1 MAIKQLLHRLFKCVR
16 LALPRSLSICLW
28 LLKVMLPISLAV
40 RVLQYVGVIDW
51 LAGYLSPVFSYIGL
65 SGDSAFVF
73 LTSIFLPLY
82 PTIAVMT
89 TLTLTLREATILAVM
104 CLVSH
109 NLPVECSVAHK
120 TGSRFGEIVAFR
132 IAMSFVAAVVLNWLL
147 PQSDAPFSFLASTT
161 TEVTSWGMLLMQ
173 WLTSSLSLIVT
184 IVLIVTAL
192 MVLQRVLEE
201 FGWMHRIAH
210 SLSSLMCLFGLPS
223 GCSLLWLTGNVV
235 GMAYGAAI
243 MIDEVENGRLT
254 REEANLVNHHLGVS
268 HSLLEDT
275 MLFVAMGISF
285 WWIFLTRLVL
295 AMVAVWTMRGVKKIK
310 NLFGFYFKFS

>member
-1 MAIKQLLHRLFKCVR
+1 MPKLPRLLLRLYKCVLR
-16 LALPRSLSICLW
+16 AIPRSLSICVW

-40 RVLQYVGVIDW
+40 RVLQHVGFIDW
-51 LAGYLSPVFSYIGL
+51 LAGWLSPLFSYIGL

-104 CLVSH
+104 CLISH

-120 TGSRFGEIVAFR
+120 TGSPFGRIVAFR
-132 IAMSFVAAVVLNWLL
+132 IAMSLVAAVVLNLLL
-147 PQSDAPFSFLASTT
+147 PQSDAPFTAFFASAA
-161 TEVTSWGMLLMQ
+161 TEATSWGMLLTQ
-173 WLTSSLSLIVT
+173 WLTSSLSLTLT

-210 SLSSLMCLFGLPS
+210 ILAPIMRIFGLPS

-243 MIDEVENGRLT
+243 MIDEVEQGRLT
-254 REEANLVNHHLGVS
+254 RSEANLVNHHLGVS

-285 WWIFLTRLVL
+285 WWIFLTRLLL
-295 AMVAVWTMRGVKKIK
+295 AMVAVWTMRGVERVK
-310 NLFGFYFKFS
+310 SEE

>member
-1 MAIKQLLHRLFKCVR
+1 MASNQLINRLVKCVR

-147 PQSDAPFSFLASTT
+147 PQSDAPFNFLASAT

-210 SLSSLMCLFGLPS
+210 SLSPLMRLFGLPS

-243 MIDEVENGRLT
+243 MIDEVEEGRLT

-285 WWIFLTRLVL
+285 WWICLTRLVL
-295 AMVAVWTMRGVKKIK
+295 AMIAVWTMRLWCMIRG
-310 NLFGFYFKFS
+310 

>member
-1 MAIKQLLHRLFKCVR
+1 MPKRLFLRLYKCLC
-16 LALPRSLSICLW
+16 LAMPRSLSICLW

-51 LAGYLSPVFSYIGL
+51 LAGVLSPMFAYIGL
-65 SGDSAFVF
+65 SGDSAIVF

-82 PTIAVMT
+82 PTIAVMA

-120 TGSRFGEIVAFR
+120 TGSPFGRIVAFR
-132 IAMSFVAAVVLNWLL
+132 VAMSFVSAIVLNMLL
-147 PQSDAPFSFLASTT
+147 PQSDATFSFLASSV
-161 TEVTSWGMLLMQ
+161 EVTSWGMLFMQ
-173 WLTSSLSLIVT
+173 WLSSSLTLVVT
-184 IVLIVTAL
+184 IVLIVSAL

-210 SLSSLMCLFGLPS
+210 SLSPLMRIFGLPT

-243 MIDEVENGRLT
+243 MIDEVEQGRLT
-254 REEANLVNHHLGVS
+254 RYEANLVNHHLGVS

-295 AMVAVWTMRGVKKIK
+295 AIIAVWTMRGLKKMRMLVLK
-310 NLFGFYFKFS
+310 RS

>member
-1 MAIKQLLHRLFKCVR
+1 MPKLPRLLLRLYKCVLR
-16 LALPRSLSICLW
+16 AIPRSLSICVW

-40 RVLQYVGVIDW
+40 RVLQHVGFIDW
-51 LAGYLSPVFSYIGL
+51 LAGWLSPLFSYIGL

-104 CLVSH
+104 CLISH

-120 TGSRFGEIVAFR
+120 TGSPFGRIVAFR
-132 IAMSFVAAVVLNWLL
+132 IAMSLVAAVVLNGLL
-147 PQSDAPFSFLASTT
+147 PQSDAAFSVFFASAT
-161 TEVTSWGMLLMQ
+161 TEATSWGMLFVQ
-173 WLTSSLSLIVT
+173 WLTSSLSLTAT

-210 SLSSLMCLFGLPS
+210 ILAPIMRIFGLPS

-243 MIDEVENGRLT
+243 MIDEVEQGRLT
-254 REEANLVNHHLGVS
+254 RDEANLVNHHLGVS

-285 WWIFLTRLVL
+285 WWIFLTRLLL
-295 AMVAVWTMRGVKKIK
+295 AMVAVWTMRGVERVK
-310 NLFGFYFKFS
+310 N

>member
-1 MAIKQLLHRLFKCVR
+1 MPLPRLLIRLYKCVLR
-16 LALPRSLSICLW
+16 AMPRSLSICLW
-28 LLKVMLPISLAV
+28 LFKVMLPISLAV

-51 LAGYLSPVFSYIGL
+51 LAGYLSPIFSYIGL
-65 SGDSAFVF
+65 SGDSAIVF

-120 TGSRFGEIVAFR
+120 TGSPFGRIVAFR
-132 IAMSFVAAVVLNWLL
+132 IGMSFASAIVLNLL
-147 PQSDAPFSFLASTT
+147 MPKSDAPFSFLASAT
-161 TEVTSWGMLLMQ
+161 TEITSWGMLFTQ
-173 WLTSSLSLIVT
+173 WLSSSLVLIITIILIVS
-184 IVLIVTAL
+184 AL

-210 SLSSLMCLFGLPS
+210 ILSPLMRLFGLPS

-243 MIDEVENGRLT
+243 MIDEVEQGRLT
-254 REEANLVNHHLGVS
+254 RHEANLVNHHLGVS

-285 WWIFLTRLVL
+285 WWIFLTRLAL
-295 AMVAVWTMRGVKKIK
+295 AMTAVWTMRGIK
-310 NLFGFYFKFS
+310 RLRVRG

>member
-1 MAIKQLLHRLFKCVR
+1 MHLPRLLIRLYKCVLR
-16 LALPRSLSICLW
+16 AMPRSLSICLW
-28 LLKVMLPISLAV
+28 LFKVMLPISLAV

-51 LAGYLSPVFSYIGL
+51 LAGYLSPIFSYIGL
-65 SGDSAFVF
+65 SGDSAIVF

-109 NLPVECSVAHK
+109 NLPVECSVTHK
-120 TGSRFGEIVAFR
+120 TGSPFGRIVAFR
-132 IAMSFVAAVVLNWLL
+132 IGMSFASAIILNLL
-147 PQSDAPFSFLASTT
+147 MPKSDAPFSFLASAT
-161 TEVTSWGMLLMQ
+161 TEITSWGMLFTQ
-173 WLTSSLSLIVT
+173 WLSSSLVLIITIILIVS
-184 IVLIVTAL
+184 AL

-210 SLSSLMCLFGLPS
+210 ILSPLMRLFGLPS

-243 MIDEVENGRLT
+243 MIDEVEQGRLT
-254 REEANLVNHHLGVS
+254 RHEANLVNHHLGVS

-285 WWIFLTRLVL
+285 WWIFLTRLAL
-295 AMVAVWTMRGVKKIK
+295 AMIAVWTMRGIKKLRLE
-310 NLFGFYFKFS
+310 N

>member
-1 MAIKQLLHRLFKCVR
+1 V
-16 LALPRSLSICLW
+16 W

-40 RVLQYVGVIDW
+40 RVLQHVGFIDW
-51 LAGYLSPVFSYIGL
+51 LAAILSPIFSIIGL
-65 SGDSAFVF
+65 SGDSAIIF

-120 TGSRFGEIVAFR
+120 TGSPFGRIVAFR
-132 IAMSFVAAVVLNWLL
+132 IAMSFVSAIVLNWLL
-147 PQSDAPFSFLASTT
+147 PQSDAPFSFMNMGAA
-161 TEVTSWGMLLMQ
+161 EVTSWGMLFMQ
-173 WLTSSLSLIVT
+173 WLSSSLTLTVT

-201 FGWMHRIAH
+201 FGWMHRIANI
-210 SLSSLMCLFGLPS
+210 LSPLMRLFGLPS
-223 GCSLLWLTGNVV
+223 GCSLLWLTGNIV

-295 AMVAVWTMRGVKKIK
+295 AIVAVWTMRLLKKMTS
-310 NLFGFYFKFS
+310 N

>member
-1 MAIKQLLHRLFKCVR
+1 MPLPRLLLRLYKCFLRAI
-16 LALPRSLSICLW
+16 PRSLSICVW

-40 RVLQYVGVIDW
+40 RVLQYVGFIDW
-51 LAGYLSPVFSYIGL
+51 LAAILSPIFSIIGL
-65 SGDSAFVF
+65 SGDSAIVF

-120 TGSRFGEIVAFR
+120 TGSPFGRIVAFR
-132 IAMSFVAAVVLNWLL
+132 VAMSFLSAIVLNWLM
-147 PQSDAPFSFLASTT
+147 PQSDVSFSFLASAT
-161 TEVTSWGMLLMQ
+161 TEVTSWGMLLVQ
-173 WLTSSLSLIVT
+173 WLSSSLTLTVT

-210 SLSSLMCLFGLPS
+210 MLSPLMRVFGLPT

-243 MIDEVENGRLT
+243 MIDEVEQGRLS
-254 REEANLVNHHLGVS
+254 RDEANLVNHHLGVS

-285 WWIFLTRLVL
+285 WWIFTTRLVL
-295 AMVAVWTMRGVKKIK
+295 AIVAVWTMRLIRWRTKA
-310 NLFGFYFKFS
+310 

>member
-1 MAIKQLLHRLFKCVR
+1 MAIKQLFHRLFNCVR

-132 IAMSFVAAVVLNWLL
+132 IAMSFVAAVALNWLL
-147 PQSDAPFSFLASTT
+147 PQSDAPFNFLASAT
-161 TEVTSWGMLLMQ
+161 TEVTSWGMLLTQ
-173 WLTSSLSLIVT
+173 WFTSSLSLIVT

-210 SLSSLMCLFGLPS
+210 SLSPLMRLFGLPS

-243 MIDEVENGRLT
+243 MIDEVEEGRLT

-285 WWIFLTRLVL
+285 WWICLTRLVL
-295 AMVAVWTMRGVKKIK
+295 AMIAVWTMRLWCMIRG
-310 NLFGFYFKFS
+310 

>member
-1 MAIKQLLHRLFKCVR
+1 MLRAI
-16 LALPRSLSICLW
+16 PRSLSICVW

-40 RVLQYVGVIDW
+40 RVLQHVGFIDW
-51 LAGYLSPVFSYIGL
+51 LAAILSPIFSIIGL
-65 SGDSAFVF
+65 SGDSAIIF

-120 TGSRFGEIVAFR
+120 TGSPFGRIVAFR
-132 IAMSFVAAVVLNWLL
+132 IAMSFVSAIVLNWLL
-147 PQSDAPFSFLASTT
+147 PQSDAPFSFMNMGAA
-161 TEVTSWGMLLMQ
+161 EVTSWGMLFMQ
-173 WLTSSLSLIVT
+173 WLSSSLTLTVT

-201 FGWMHRIAH
+201 FGWMHRIANI
-210 SLSSLMCLFGLPS
+210 LSPLMRLFGLPS
-223 GCSLLWLTGNVV
+223 GCSLLWLTGNIV

-285 WWIFLTRLVL
+285 WWIFLTRLAL
-295 AMVAVWTMRGVKKIK
+295 AMIAVWTMRGVKRLKVK
-310 NLFGFYFKFS
+310 D

>member
-1 MAIKQLLHRLFKCVR
+1 MPLPRLFLRLYKCVLR
-16 LALPRSLSICLW
+16 AIPRSLSICLW

-40 RVLQYVGVIDW
+40 RVLQYVGFIDW
-51 LAGYLSPVFSYIGL
+51 LAAILSPIFSIIGL
-65 SGDSAFVF
+65 SGDSAIIF

-120 TGSRFGEIVAFR
+120 TGSPFGRIVAFR
-132 IAMSFVAAVVLNWLL
+132 IAMSFVSAIVLNWLL
-147 PQSDAPFSFLASTT
+147 PQSDAPFSFMNMGAA
-161 TEVTSWGMLLMQ
+161 EVTSWGMLFMQ
-173 WLTSSLSLIVT
+173 WLSSSLTLTVT

-210 SLSSLMCLFGLPS
+210 MLSPLMRLFGLPS

-243 MIDEVENGRLT
+243 MIDEVEQGRLT
-254 REEANLVNHHLGVS
+254 RHEANLVNHHLGVS

-285 WWIFLTRLVL
+285 WWIFLTRLIL
-295 AMVAVWTMRGVKKIK
+295 AMVAVWTMRGIK
-310 NLFGFYFKFS
+310 RLRVRG

>member
-1 MAIKQLLHRLFKCVR
+1 MASNQLFHRLFKCVR

-147 PQSDAPFSFLASTT
+147 PQSDAPFSFLASAT

-173 WLTSSLSLIVT
+173 WLTSSISLIVT

-210 SLSSLMCLFGLPS
+210 SLSPLMRLFGLPS

-243 MIDEVENGRLT
+243 MIDEVEEGRLT

-285 WWIFLTRLVL
+285 WWICLTRLVL
-295 AMVAVWTMRGVKKIK
+295 AMIAVWTMRLWCMIRG
-310 NLFGFYFKFS
+310 

>member
-1 MAIKQLLHRLFKCVR
+1 MPLPRLLLRLYKCLLR
-16 LALPRSLSICLW
+16 AMPRSLSICLW
-28 LLKVMLPISLAV
+28 LFKVMLPISLAV
-40 RVLQYVGVIDW
+40 RVLQYVGIIDW
-51 LAGYLSPVFSYIGL
+51 LAGYLSPIFSYIGL
-65 SGDSAFVF
+65 SGDSAIVF

-120 TGSRFGEIVAFR
+120 TGSPFGRIVAFR
-132 IAMSFVAAVVLNWLL
+132 IFMSFASAIVLNWLMPL
-147 PQSDAPFSFLASTT
+147 SDAPFSFLTSAT
-161 TEVTSWGMLLMQ
+161 TEVTSWGMLFTQ
-173 WLTSSLSLIVT
+173 WLSSSLVLIVT
-184 IVLIVTAL
+184 IILIVSAL

-210 SLSSLMCLFGLPS
+210 ILSPLMRLFGLPS

-243 MIDEVENGRLT
+243 MIDEVEQGRLT
-254 REEANLVNHHLGVS
+254 RHEANLVNHHLGVS

-285 WWIFLTRLVL
+285 WWIFLTRLAL
-295 AMVAVWTMRGVKKIK
+295 AMVAVWTMRGVKKLGIR
-310 NLFGFYFKFS
+310 S

>member
-1 MAIKQLLHRLFKCVR
+1 MPKRLFLRLYKCVR
-16 LALPRSLSICLW
+16 LAMPRSLSICVW

-51 LAGYLSPVFSYIGL
+51 LAGWLSPVFSYIGL
-65 SGDSAFVF
+65 SGDSAIVF

-82 PTIAVMT
+82 PTIAVMA
-89 TLTLTLREATILAVM
+89 TLALTLREATILAVM

-120 TGSRFGEIVAFR
+120 TGSHFGRIVAFR
-132 IAMSFVAAVVLNWLL
+132 IAMSFVSAIVLNLLL
-147 PQSDAPFSFLASTT
+147 PQSDAPFVAFMTSSAD
-161 TEVTSWGMLLMQ
+161 VTSWWMLLVQ
-173 WLTSSLSLIVT
+173 WLSSSLTLVIT

-210 SLSSLMCLFGLPS
+210 SLSPLMHLFGLPS

-243 MIDEVENGRLT
+243 MIDEVEQGRLT
-254 REEANLVNHHLGVS
+254 HYEANLVNHHLGVS

-285 WWIFLTRLVL
+285 WWIFFTRLVL
-295 AMVAVWTMRGVKKIK
+295 AMIAVWMMRAGEVIRER
-310 NLFGFYFKFS
+310 LRSR

>member
-1 MAIKQLLHRLFKCVR
+1 MASKQIINRLFKCVR

-147 PQSDAPFSFLASTT
+147 PQSDAPFSFLASATA
-161 TEVTSWGMLLMQ
+161 EVTSWGMLLMQ

-210 SLSSLMCLFGLPS
+210 SLSPLMRLFGLPS

-243 MIDEVENGRLT
+243 MIDEVEEGRLT

-285 WWIFLTRLVL
+285 WWICLTRLVL
-295 AMVAVWTMRGVKKIK
+295 AMIAVWVMRLWCMIRG
-310 NLFGFYFKFS
+310 

>member
-1 MAIKQLLHRLFKCVR
+1 MVNRIFVR
-16 LALPRSLSICLW
+16 LYKCIRLAIPRSLSICIW
-28 LLKVMLPISLAV
+28 LFKVMLPISLAV
-40 RVLQYVGVIDW
+40 RVLQYLGVIDW
-51 LAGYLSPVFSYIGL
+51 LASYLAPVFSHIGL
-65 SGDSAFVF
+65 TGDSAFVF
-73 LTSIFLPLY
+73 LTSIFMPLY

-104 CLVSH
+104 CLISH

-120 TGSRFGEIVAFR
+120 TGSHFGEIVIFR
-132 IAMSFVAAVVLNWLL
+132 IAMSLVAAIILNYIM
-147 PQSDAPFSFLASTT
+147 PSSDAPFTFLTQ
-161 TEVTSWGMLLMQ
+161 TEEVSSWGMLLTQ
-173 WLTSSLSLIVT
+173 WISSSLSLTVT

-192 MVLQRVLEE
+192 MILQRILEE

-210 SLSSLMCLFGLPS
+210 SLSPLMRIFGLPS

-243 MIDEVENGRLT
+243 MIDEVEEGRLT
-254 REEANLVNHHLGVS
+254 RSEANLVNHHLGVS

-285 WWIFLTRLVL
+285 WWICITRLIL
-295 AMVAVWTMRGVKKIK
+295 AIIAVWTMRII
-310 NLFGFYFKFS
+310 SPHQSR

>member
-1 MAIKQLLHRLFKCVR
+1 MPKRLLIRLYKCVLR
-16 LALPRSLSICLW
+16 AIPRSLSICVW

-40 RVLQYVGVIDW
+40 RVLQHVGFIDW
-51 LAGYLSPVFSYIGL
+51 LAAILSPIFSIIGL
-65 SGDSAFVF
+65 SGDSAIIF

-120 TGSRFGEIVAFR
+120 TGSPFGRIVAFR
-132 IAMSFVAAVVLNWLL
+132 IAMSFVSAIVLNWLL
-147 PQSDAPFSFLASTT
+147 PQSDAPFSFMNMGAA
-161 TEVTSWGMLLMQ
+161 EVTSWGMLFMQ
-173 WLTSSLSLIVT
+173 WLSSSLTLTVT

-201 FGWMHRIAH
+201 FGWMHRIANI
-210 SLSSLMCLFGLPS
+210 LSPLMRLFGLPS
-223 GCSLLWLTGNVV
+223 GCSLLWLTGNIV

-285 WWIFLTRLVL
+285 WWIFLTRLAL
-295 AMVAVWTMRGVKKIK
+295 AMVAVWTMRGIK
-310 NLFGFYFKFS
+310 RLAIGC

>member
-1 MAIKQLLHRLFKCVR
+1 MPLPRLLIRLYKCVLR
-16 LALPRSLSICLW
+16 AMPRSLSICLW
-28 LLKVMLPISLAV
+28 LFKVMLPISLAV

-51 LAGYLSPVFSYIGL
+51 LAGYLSPIFSYIGL
-65 SGDSAFVF
+65 SGDSAIVF

-120 TGSRFGEIVAFR
+120 TGSPFGRIVAFR
-132 IAMSFVAAVVLNWLL
+132 IGMSFASAIVLNWLM
-147 PQSDAPFSFLASTT
+147 PESDIPFSFMSMSSA
-161 TEVTSWGMLLMQ
+161 EITSWGMLFTQ
-173 WLTSSLSLIVT
+173 WLSSSLVLIVT
-184 IVLIVTAL
+184 IILIVSAL

-210 SLSSLMCLFGLPS
+210 ILSPLMRLFGLPS

-243 MIDEVENGRLT
+243 MIDEVEQGRLT
-254 REEANLVNHHLGVS
+254 RHEANLVNHHLGVS

-285 WWIFLTRLVL
+285 WWIFLTRLAL
-295 AMVAVWTMRGVKKIK
+295 AMTAVWAMRGVKRVAV
-310 NLFGFYFKFS
+310 GR

>member
-1 MAIKQLLHRLFKCVR
+1 MANKQIIRRLYKCLR
-16 LALPRSLSICLW
+16 LATPRSLSICLW
-28 LLKVMLPISLAV
+28 LFKVMLPISLAMS
-40 RVLQYVGVIDW
+40 VLQHVGVISW
-51 LAGYLSPVFSYIGL
+51 LAGYLSPIFSYIGL
-65 SGDSAFVF
+65 SGDSAIVF

-89 TLTLTLREATILAVM
+89 TLTITLREATILAVM

-120 TGSRFGEIVAFR
+120 TGSPFGKIVAFR
-132 IAMSFVAAVVLNWLL
+132 IFMSFASAIVLNWLM
-147 PQSDAPFSFLASTT
+147 PQSDTPFTFMSMGSA
-161 TEVTSWGMLLMQ
+161 EATSWGMLFTD
-173 WLTSSLSLIVT
+173 WLSSSLVLIVT

-201 FGWMHRIAH
+201 FGWMHRIANI
-210 SLSSLMCLFGLPS
+210 LSPLMRLFGLPS

-235 GMAYGAAI
+235 GMADGAAI

-285 WWIFLTRLVL
+285 WWIFLTRLAL
-295 AMVAVWTMRGVKKIK
+295 AMIAVWTMRGVKKLGIR
-310 NLFGFYFKFS
+310 S

>member
-1 MAIKQLLHRLFKCVR
+1 MASNQLFHRLLKCLR

-147 PQSDAPFSFLASTT
+147 PQSDAPFNFLASAT
-161 TEVTSWGMLLMQ
+161 TEVTSWGMLLTQ

-210 SLSSLMCLFGLPS
+210 SLSPLMRLFGLPS

-243 MIDEVENGRLT
+243 MIDEVEEGRLT

-285 WWIFLTRLVL
+285 WWICLTRLVL
-295 AMVAVWTMRGVKKIK
+295 AMIAVWTMRLWCMIRG
-310 NLFGFYFKFS
+310 

>member
-1 MAIKQLLHRLFKCVR
+1 MPKRLILRLYKCFLRAI
-16 LALPRSLSICLW
+16 PRSMSICVW

-40 RVLQYVGVIDW
+40 RLLQHVGFIDW
-51 LAGYLSPVFSYIGL
+51 LAAILSPMFSIIGL
-65 SGDSAFVF
+65 SGDSAIVF

-89 TLTLTLREATILAVM
+89 TLMLTLREATILAVM

-120 TGSRFGEIVAFR
+120 TGSPFGRIVAFR
-132 IAMSFVAAVVLNWLL
+132 IAMSFMSAVVLNLLL
-147 PQSDAPFSFLASTT
+147 PQSDTPFNFMNMGAA
-161 TEVTSWGMLLMQ
+161 EVTSWGMLFMQ
-173 WLTSSLSLIVT
+173 WLSSSLTLTIT

-210 SLSSLMCLFGLPS
+210 MLSPLMRVFGLPA

-243 MIDEVENGRLT
+243 MIDEVEQGRLS
-254 REEANLVNHHLGVS
+254 RDEANLVNHHLGVS

-295 AMVAVWTMRGVKKIK
+295 AIVSVWTMRLTKRWVKA
-310 NLFGFYFKFS
+310 

>member
-1 MAIKQLLHRLFKCVR
+1 MPLPRLLIRLYKCLLRAI
-16 LALPRSLSICLW
+16 PRSLSICVW
-28 LLKVMLPISLAV
+28 LFKVMLPISLAV
-40 RVLQYVGVIDW
+40 RVSQYVGVIDW
-51 LAGYLSPVFSYIGL
+51 LAGYLSPIFSYIGL
-65 SGDSAFVF
+65 SGDSAIVF

-120 TGSRFGEIVAFR
+120 TGSPFGRIVAFR
-132 IAMSFVAAVVLNWLL
+132 IGMSFASAIVLNWLM
-147 PQSDAPFSFLASTT
+147 PESDVPFSFLASASA
-161 TEVTSWGMLLMQ
+161 EVTSWGMLFMQ
-173 WLTSSLSLIVT
+173 WLSSSLVLIVT

-192 MVLQRVLEE
+192 MMLQRVLEE

-210 SLSSLMCLFGLPS
+210 LLSPLMRLFGLPS

-243 MIDEVENGRLT
+243 MIDEVEQGRLT
-254 REEANLVNHHLGVS
+254 RHEANLVNHHLGVS

-285 WWIFLTRLVL
+285 WWIFLTRLAL
-295 AMVAVWTMRGVKKIK
+295 AMIAVWTMRGIKK
-310 NLFGFYFKFS
+310 LAVGC

>member
-1 MAIKQLLHRLFKCVR
+1 MPKRLFLRLYKCLR
-16 LALPRSLSICLW
+16 LATPRSLSICLW
-28 LLKVMLPISLAV
+28 LFKVMLPISLAV
-40 RVLQYVGVIDW
+40 RVLQHVGIIEW
-51 LAGYLSPVFSYIGL
+51 LAGYLSPIFSYIGL
-65 SGDSAFVF
+65 SGDSAIVF

-120 TGSRFGEIVAFR
+120 TGSPFGKIVAFR
-132 IAMSFVAAVVLNWLL
+132 IFMSFASAIVLNWMM
-147 PQSDAPFSFLASTT
+147 PQSDVPFNFMSMGGA
-161 TEVTSWGMLLMQ
+161 EVTSWGMLFTQ
-173 WLTSSLSLIVT
+173 WFSSSLVLIVT

-192 MVLQRVLEE
+192 MFLQRVLEE

-210 SLSSLMCLFGLPS
+210 MLSPLMHFFGLPS

-243 MIDEVENGRLT
+243 MIDEVEQGRLT
-254 REEANLVNHHLGVS
+254 RDEANLVNHHLGVS

-285 WWIFLTRLVL
+285 WWIFLTRLAL
-295 AMVAVWTMRGVKKIK
+295 AMVAVWTMRGVKM
-310 NLFGFYFKFS
+310 LRVES

>member
-1 MAIKQLLHRLFKCVR
+1 MANKQIIRRLYKCLR
-16 LALPRSLSICLW
+16 LATPRSLSICLW
-28 LLKVMLPISLAV
+28 LFKVMLPISLAMS
-40 RVLQYVGVIDW
+40 VLQHVGVISW
-51 LAGYLSPVFSYIGL
+51 LAGYLSPIFSYIGL
-65 SGDSAFVF
+65 SGDSAIVF

-89 TLTLTLREATILAVM
+89 TLTITLREATILAVM

-120 TGSRFGEIVAFR
+120 TGSPFGKIVAFR
-132 IAMSFVAAVVLNWLL
+132 IFMSFASAIVLNWLM
-147 PQSDAPFSFLASTT
+147 PQSDTPFTFMSMGSAET
-161 TEVTSWGMLLMQ
+161 TSWGMLFTD
-173 WLTSSLSLIVT
+173 WLSSSLVLIVT

-210 SLSSLMCLFGLPS
+210 ILSPLMRLFGLPS

-243 MIDEVENGRLT
+243 MIDEVEQGRLT
-254 REEANLVNHHLGVS
+254 RDEANLVNHHLGVS

-285 WWIFLTRLVL
+285 WWIFLTRLAL
-295 AMVAVWTMRGVKKIK
+295 AMVAVWTMRGVKKLGIR
-310 NLFGFYFKFS
+310 N

>member
-1 MAIKQLLHRLFKCVR
+1 MPKRLFLRLYKCLC
-16 LALPRSLSICLW
+16 LAMPRSLSICLW

-51 LAGYLSPVFSYIGL
+51 LAGVLSPLFAYIGL
-65 SGDSAFVF
+65 SGDSAIVF

-82 PTIAVMT
+82 PTIAVMA

-120 TGSRFGEIVAFR
+120 TGSPFGRIVAFR
-132 IAMSFVAAVVLNWLL
+132 VAMSFVSAIVLNMLL
-147 PQSDAPFSFLASTT
+147 PQSDATFSFLASSV
-161 TEVTSWGMLLMQ
+161 EVTSWGMLFMQ
-173 WLTSSLSLIVT
+173 WLSSSLTLVVT
-184 IVLIVTAL
+184 IVLIVSAL

-210 SLSSLMCLFGLPS
+210 SLSPLMRIFGLPT

-243 MIDEVENGRLT
+243 MIDEVEQGRLT
-254 REEANLVNHHLGVS
+254 RYEANLVNHHLGVS

-295 AMVAVWTMRGVKKIK
+295 AIIAVWTMRGLKKMRMLVLK
-310 NLFGFYFKFS
+310 RS

>member
-1 MAIKQLLHRLFKCVR
+1 MPLPRLLIRLYKCVLR
-16 LALPRSLSICLW
+16 AMPRSLSICLW
-28 LLKVMLPISLAV
+28 LFKVMLPISLAV

-51 LAGYLSPVFSYIGL
+51 LAGYLSPIFSYIGL
-65 SGDSAFVF
+65 SGDSAIVF

-120 TGSRFGEIVAFR
+120 TGSPFGRIVAFR
-132 IAMSFVAAVVLNWLL
+132 IGMSFASAIVLNLL
-147 PQSDAPFSFLASTT
+147 MPKSDAPFSFLASAT
-161 TEVTSWGMLLMQ
+161 TEITSWGMLFTQ
-173 WLTSSLSLIVT
+173 WLSSSLVLIITIILIVS
-184 IVLIVTAL
+184 AL

-210 SLSSLMCLFGLPS
+210 ILSPLMRLFGLPS

-243 MIDEVENGRLT
+243 MIDEVEQGRLT
-254 REEANLVNHHLGVS
+254 RHEANLVNHHLGVS

-285 WWIFLTRLVL
+285 WWIFLTRLAL
-295 AMVAVWTMRGVKKIK
+295 AMIAVWTMRGIK
-310 NLFGFYFKFS
+310 RLRVRG

>member
-1 MAIKQLLHRLFKCVR
+1 
-16 LALPRSLSICLW
+16 
-28 LLKVMLPISLAV
+28 MLPISLAV
-40 RVLQYVGVIDW
+40 RVLQYLGVIDW
-51 LAGYLSPVFSYIGL
+51 LASYLAPVFSHIGL
-65 SGDSAFVF
+65 TGDSAFVF
-73 LTSIFLPLY
+73 LTSIFMPLY

-104 CLVSH
+104 CLISH

-120 TGSRFGEIVAFR
+120 TGSHFGEIVIFR
-132 IAMSFVAAVVLNWLL
+132 IAMSLVAAIILNYIM
-147 PQSDAPFSFLASTT
+147 PSSDAPFTFLTQ
-161 TEVTSWGMLLMQ
+161 TEEVSSWGMLLTQ
-173 WLTSSLSLIVT
+173 WISSSLSLTVT

-192 MVLQRVLEE
+192 MILQRILEE

-210 SLSSLMCLFGLPS
+210 SLSPLMRIFGLPS

-243 MIDEVENGRLT
+243 MIDEVEEGRLT
-254 REEANLVNHHLGVS
+254 RSEANLVNHHLGVS

-285 WWIFLTRLVL
+285 WWICITRLIL
-295 AMVAVWTMRGVKKIK
+295 AIIAVWTMRII
-310 NLFGFYFKFS
+310 SPHQSR

>member
-40 RVLQYVGVIDW
+40 RVLQYVGIIDW

-147 PQSDAPFSFLASTT
+147 PQSDAPFSFLASAT

-310 NLFGFYFKFS
+310 RQKK

>member
-1 MAIKQLLHRLFKCVR
+1 MPLPRTLIRLYKCLLR
-16 LALPRSLSICLW
+16 AMPRSLTICLW
-28 LLKVMLPISLAV
+28 LFKVMLPISLAV
-40 RVLQYVGVIDW
+40 RVLQHVGVIDW
-51 LAGYLSPVFSYIGL
+51 LAGYLSPIFSHIGL
-65 SGDSAFVF
+65 SGDSAIVF

-120 TGSRFGEIVAFR
+120 TGSPFGRIVAFR
-132 IAMSFVAAVVLNWLL
+132 IGMSFASAIVLNWLM
-147 PQSDAPFSFLASTT
+147 PKSDIPFSFMSMGSA
-161 TEVTSWGMLLMQ
+161 EITSWGMLFTQ
-173 WLTSSLSLIVT
+173 WLSSSLVLIVT
-184 IVLIVTAL
+184 IVLIVSAL

-210 SLSSLMCLFGLPS
+210 ILSPLMRLFGLPS

-243 MIDEVENGRLT
+243 MIDEVEQGRLT
-254 REEANLVNHHLGVS
+254 RHEANLVNHHLGVS

-285 WWIFLTRLVL
+285 WWIFLTRLTL
-295 AMVAVWTMRGVKKIK
+295 AMTAVWTMRGIKRLKVKR
-310 NLFGFYFKFS
+310 

>member
-1 MAIKQLLHRLFKCVR
+1 MASKQIINRLFKCVR

-132 IAMSFVAAVVLNWLL
+132 IAMSFVAAVTLNWLL
-147 PQSDAPFSFLASTT
+147 PQSDAPFSFLASAT

-210 SLSSLMCLFGLPS
+210 SLSPLMRLFGLPS

-243 MIDEVENGRLT
+243 MIDEVEEGRLT

-285 WWIFLTRLVL
+285 WWICLTRLVL
-295 AMVAVWTMRGVKKIK
+295 AMIAVWTMRLWCMIRG
-310 NLFGFYFKFS
+310 

>member
-1 MAIKQLLHRLFKCVR
+1 MPKRLILRLYKCFLRAI
-16 LALPRSLSICLW
+16 PRSMSICVW

-40 RVLQYVGVIDW
+40 RLLQHVGFIDW
-51 LAGYLSPVFSYIGL
+51 LAAILSPMFSIIGL
-65 SGDSAFVF
+65 SGDSAIVF

-89 TLTLTLREATILAVM
+89 TLMLTLREATILAVM

-120 TGSRFGEIVAFR
+120 TGSPFGRIVAFR
-132 IAMSFVAAVVLNWLL
+132 IAMSFMSAIVLNLLL
-147 PQSDAPFSFLASTT
+147 PQSDTPFNFMNMGAA
-161 TEVTSWGMLLMQ
+161 EVTSWGMLFIQ
-173 WLTSSLSLIVT
+173 WLSSSLTLTIT

-210 SLSSLMCLFGLPS
+210 MLSPLMRVFGLPA

-243 MIDEVENGRLT
+243 MIDEVEQGRLS
-254 REEANLVNHHLGVS
+254 RDEANLVNHHLGVS

-295 AMVAVWTMRGVKKIK
+295 AIVSVWTMRLTKRWMKA
-310 NLFGFYFKFS
+310 

>member
-1 MAIKQLLHRLFKCVR
+1 MSKLPRVLIRLYKCVLR
-16 LALPRSLSICLW
+16 AIPRSLSICVW

-40 RVLQYVGVIDW
+40 RVLQHVGFIDW
-51 LAGYLSPVFSYIGL
+51 LAAILSPIFSIIGL
-65 SGDSAFVF
+65 SGDSAIIF

-120 TGSRFGEIVAFR
+120 TGSPFGRIVAFR
-132 IAMSFVAAVVLNWLL
+132 IAMSFVSAIVLNWLL
-147 PQSDAPFSFLASTT
+147 PQSDAPFSFMNMGA
-161 TEVTSWGMLLMQ
+161 TEVTSWGMLFMQ
-173 WLTSSLSLIVT
+173 WLSSSLTLTVT

-201 FGWMHRIAH
+201 FGWMHRIANI
-210 SLSSLMCLFGLPS
+210 LSPLMRLFGLPS
-223 GCSLLWLTGNVV
+223 GCSLLWLTGNIV

-285 WWIFLTRLVL
+285 WWIFLTRLAL
-295 AMVAVWTMRGVKKIK
+295 AMIAVWTMRGVR
-310 NLFGFYFKFS
+310 KFRG

>member
-1 MAIKQLLHRLFKCVR
+1 M
-16 LALPRSLSICLW
+16 PRSLSICLW
-28 LLKVMLPISLAV
+28 LFKVMLPISLAV
-40 RVLQYVGVIDW
+40 RVLQHVGVIAW
-51 LAGYLSPVFSYIGL
+51 LASWLSPVFSYIGL
-65 SGDSAFVF
+65 SGDSAIVF

-82 PTIAVMT
+82 PTIAVMA

-120 TGSRFGEIVAFR
+120 TGSPFGQIVAFR
-132 IAMSFVAAVVLNWLL
+132 IGMSFVSAIVLNLLL
-147 PQSDAPFSFLASTT
+147 PQTDAPFVTFMASGV
-161 TEVTSWGMLLMQ
+161 EATSWTMLFTQ
-173 WLTSSLSLIVT
+173 WLSSSLTLVVTILLIVT
-184 IVLIVTAL
+184 GL
-192 MVLQRVLEE
+192 MVMQRVLEE

-210 SLSSLMCLFGLPS
+210 SLSPLMRLFGLPT
-223 GCSLLWLTGNVV
+223 GCSLLWLTGNIV

-243 MIDEVENGRLT
+243 MIDEVEQGRLS
-254 REEANLVNHHLGVS
+254 RYEANLVNHHLGVS

-295 AMVAVWTMRGVKKIK
+295 AIVSVWAMRTW
-310 NLFGFYFKFS
+310 GFIRRRLQAR

>member
-1 MAIKQLLHRLFKCVR
+1 MSKLPRVLIRLYKCVLR
-16 LALPRSLSICLW
+16 AIPRSLSICVW

-40 RVLQYVGVIDW
+40 RVLQHVGFIDW
-51 LAGYLSPVFSYIGL
+51 LAAILSPIFSIIGL
-65 SGDSAFVF
+65 SGDSAIIF

-120 TGSRFGEIVAFR
+120 TGSPFGRIVAFR
-132 IAMSFVAAVVLNWLL
+132 IAMSFVSAIVLNWLL
-147 PQSDAPFSFLASTT
+147 PQSDAPFSFMNMGA
-161 TEVTSWGMLLMQ
+161 TEVTSWGMLFMQ
-173 WLTSSLSLIVT
+173 WLSSSLTLTVT

-201 FGWMHRIAH
+201 FGWMHRIANI
-210 SLSSLMCLFGLPS
+210 LSPLMRLFGLPS
-223 GCSLLWLTGNVV
+223 GCSLLWLTGNIV

-285 WWIFLTRLVL
+285 WWIFLTRLAL
-295 AMVAVWTMRGVKKIK
+295 AMIAVWTMRGVKRLKVK
-310 NLFGFYFKFS
+310 D

>member
-1 MAIKQLLHRLFKCVR
+1 MPLPRLLIRLYKCVLR
-16 LALPRSLSICLW
+16 AMPRSLSICLW
-28 LLKVMLPISLAV
+28 LFKVMLPISLAV

-51 LAGYLSPVFSYIGL
+51 LAGYLSPIFSYIGL
-65 SGDSAFVF
+65 SGDSAIVF

-120 TGSRFGEIVAFR
+120 TGSPFGRIVAFR
-132 IAMSFVAAVVLNWLL
+132 IGMSFASAIVLNLL
-147 PQSDAPFSFLASTT
+147 MPKSDAPFSFLASAT
-161 TEVTSWGMLLMQ
+161 TEITSWGMLFMQ
-173 WLTSSLSLIVT
+173 WFSSSIVLIIT

-192 MVLQRVLEE
+192 MMLQRVLEE

-210 SLSSLMCLFGLPS
+210 ILAPLMRLFGLPS

-243 MIDEVENGRLT
+243 MIDEVEQGRLT
-254 REEANLVNHHLGVS
+254 RHEANLVNHHLGVS

-285 WWIFLTRLVL
+285 WWIFLTRLAL
-295 AMVAVWTMRGVKKIK
+295 AMTAVWTMRGIK
-310 NLFGFYFKFS
+310 RLRVRG